1 MRKKRG
7 DCILGP
13 LWIDYDFDQNDQLAR
28 KYLKYQGKY
37 YDVGT
42 IVKIKGDMK
51 KEALAEFKGWYYNN
65 HGNFKSLDGGA
76 FDIWDNYNFSAANK
90 YIIEIVT
97 PVYPQLETK
106 IVAKGDD
113 REKTPSWTV
122 EVAWIWYIV
131 IMIALAFFKARW
143 LGWIAATVIFFGW
156 KSGFFS
162 NKKK

>member
-1 MRKKRG
+1 M
-7 DCILGP
+7 GP

-51 KEALAEFKGWYYNN
+51 KEALAEFKGWHYNN
-65 HGNFKSLDGGA
+65 HGNFKSVDGGA

-97 PVYPQLETK
+97 PDK
-106 IVAKGDD
+106 NSSKG
-113 REKTPSWTV
+113 R
-122 EVAWIWYIV
+122 
-131 IMIALAFFKARW
+131 
-143 LGWIAATVIFFGW
+143 
-156 KSGFFS
+156 
-162 NKKK
+162 

>member
-1 MRKKRG
+1 
-7 DCILGP
+7 
-13 LWIDYDFDQNDQLAR
+13 
-28 KYLKYQGKY
+28 
-37 YDVGT
+37 
-42 IVKIKGDMK
+42 MK
-51 KEALAEFKGWYYNN
+51 KEALAEFKGWHYNN
-65 HGNFKSLDGGA
+65 HGNFKSVDGGA

-113 REKTPSWTV
+113 REKPPSWTV

-131 IMIALAFFKARW
+131 IMIVLTFFKARW